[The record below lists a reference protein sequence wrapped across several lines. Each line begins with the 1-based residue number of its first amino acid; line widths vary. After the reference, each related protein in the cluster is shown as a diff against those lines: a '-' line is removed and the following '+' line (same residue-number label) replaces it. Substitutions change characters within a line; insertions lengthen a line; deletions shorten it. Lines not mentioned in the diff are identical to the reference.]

1 MESTKVYYSLC
12 EVQEMTGLP
21 ASTLRYW
28 ERQFS
33 ELSPR
38 KDGHGNRYYTSSD
51 IDLVKQIQ
59 YIRDELHITRIAA
72 IRNELHSGDR
82 RTDVRQRATDI
93 LRRVRQDLLDI
104 RSNL

>member
-1 MESTKVYYSLC
+1 MESTKVYYSMS

-38 KDGHGNRYYTSSD
+38 KDGHGNRYYTSAD
-51 IDLVKQIQ
+51 IALVKQIQ

-72 IRNELHSGDR
+72 IRNELRCGDR

-104 RSNL
+104 RSQL